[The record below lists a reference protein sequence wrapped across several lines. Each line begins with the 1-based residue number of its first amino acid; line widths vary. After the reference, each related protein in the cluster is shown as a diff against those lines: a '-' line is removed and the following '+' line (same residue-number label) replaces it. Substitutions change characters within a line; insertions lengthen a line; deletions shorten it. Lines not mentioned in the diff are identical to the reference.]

1 MTTTTTHYDEFALFE
16 YAEGT
21 SEQREEIEAHLADC
35 SECATNIGEHRQ
47 FVAALEQPAVWDQ
60 APAPAPKSRMS
71 DLLSINVRL
80 EREDAA
86 GAAIVGDALTGPTA
100 WWRTRLRK
108 AEGWR
113 TAGVVRQLLEH
124 VRPTMDSG
132 SPANALRIAELA
144 VEVANELNVAEYP
157 SDFVIGVRAQALRD
171 HAYALYYLGRY
182 PQALQVADRAE
193 KLFKQSLLPEY
204 ELARLKLVRSIIYRS
219 LERAGEAIALT
230 REAAQA
236 FLRFGQHR
244 RYIDARV
251 FEATMLYKLGRTKE
265 ALPIF
270 LELEKNPT
278 ITPTTKVIVLHD
290 IGTAYQD
297 IRKFSESAEYL
308 SRAAA
313 EFELLG
319 LKPQVIR
326 TRWMLARTLMMSKRA
341 GDAIPLLR
349 EAWREFDALEM
360 EADAALAAL
369 DLVEALLVV
378 GDHEQVPAICRAL
391 LDRFT
396 RAGMNSPAVTALA
409 YLREAVAAGQ
419 ATRPLVRHV
428 QKFLRELPKEPCL
441 LFVPPPSGPMA

>member
-1 MTTTTTHYDEFALFE
+1 MTTTSHYDEFALFE

-21 SEQREEIEAHLADC
+21 SEQREEIEAHVADC
-35 SECATNIGEHRQ
+35 SECAANIGEHRR
-47 FVAALEQPAVWDQ
+47 FAAALGQPAVWQ
-60 APAPAPKSRMS
+60 STPAPAAKSRIT
-71 DLLSINVRL
+71 DLLSINGRI

-86 GAAIVGDALTGPTA
+86 AAAIIEDALTGPNA
-100 WWRTRLRK
+100 WWRTRLRQ

-113 TAGVVRQLLEH
+113 TAGVVRQLLER
-124 VRPTMDSG
+124 VRPTMDAG

-144 VEVANELNVAEYP
+144 VEVSTELNVAEYP

-171 HAYALYYLGRY
+171 HAYALTYLGRY
-182 PQALQVADRAE
+182 PEALQVADRAE
-193 KLFKQSLLPEY
+193 KLFRQSPLPEY

-219 LERAGEAIALT
+219 MERAAEAVAFT
-230 REAAQA
+230 REAAET

-251 FEATMLYKLGRTKE
+251 FEATMLCKLTRFKE
-265 ALPIF
+265 ALVI
-270 LELEKNPT
+270 LHELEKNPR
-278 ITPTTKVIVLHD
+278 IASTTRVIVLHD
-290 IGTAYQD
+290 IGTAYQG
-297 IRKFSESAEYL
+297 IRKFRESAEYL
-308 SRAAA
+308 ALAAA
-313 EFELLG
+313 EFDLLG
-319 LKPQVIR
+319 IKPQFVR

-341 GDAIPLLR
+341 DDAIPLLR
-349 EAWREFDALEM
+349 EAWREFESLEM
-360 EADAALAAL
+360 EAEAALAAL

-378 GDHEQVPAICRAL
+378 GDHDQVPSICRTL

-428 QKFLRELPKEPCL
+428 QKFLRELPKEPSL